1 MVVTVNLTKME
12 ENAVQEVIELGGE
25 GIIRCIQ
32 CGACSSICPI
42 AMAGMELY
50 NKKLFKKLLSGY
62 REEIIEDPSPWA
74 CVACNRCVE
83 ICPRDVKPFQVVF
96 AFRRLQAREFA
107 MPMTVLGS
115 LKSLYEKGHA
125 VYSEAGE
132 IRKKLGLPEVPP
144 STLAD
149 PKALEEVQILLK
161 NSEIAKMGVIPM
173 G

>member
-12 ENAVQEVIELGGE
+12 ENPIPEIIKLGGE
-25 GIIRCIQ
+25 GIVKCIQ
-32 CGACSSICPI
+32 CGACASVCPVSLV
-42 AMAGMELY
+42 GMPLY
-50 NKKLFKKLLSGY
+50 NKKLFKMLLSGFQ
-62 REEIIEDPSPWA
+62 EEIIEDPSPWA

-107 MPMTVLGS
+107 MPMNVLGG
-115 LKSLYEKGHA
+115 LKNLYEKGHA
-125 VYSEAGE
+125 VFSEAAE
-132 IRKKLGLPEVPP
+132 IRKKVGLPEVPP